1 MRHGKII
8 KADITT
14 DSKGAYEPMLTA
26 AISVALEGLPYSDV
40 VIEQAIEKID
50 KEVPGLIHSDSK
62 YVVNDIRQWLK
73 DRL

>member
-1 MRHGKII
+1 
-8 KADITT
+8 
-14 DSKGAYEPMLTA
+14 MLTA
-26 AISVALEGLPYSDV
+26 AISVALEGLPYSDA

-62 YVVNDIRQWLK
+62 YVVDDIRQWLK